1 MAVDAKAVSTD
12 KKRYNIRISGLGG
25 QGVVTSAHIL
35 GAAMDNAGKYASL
48 VPFFGSE
55 KRMAPVEAYVRA
67 SSQPIYEV
75 GEVVYPDIIMIYHP
89 QVVTHGKS
97 YTMPF
102 YTGLKPNSLIIINSD
117 VDILD
122 EEDKEVLNRLNAKV
136 VQFEATEL
144 AIKIAGTELATNMAM
159 MGMVLGIM
167 DLVSEENIEA
177 AVRERFLGNSFV
189 ASGGTASLDSAIEKK
204 FKKKEELLS
213 KNMEVINKTFDLAR
227 SINMD
232 TDNLIIKL
240 DI

>member
-1 MAVDAKAVSTD
+1 MAVD
-12 KKRYNIRISGLGG
+12 KKRYNMRISGLGG

-35 GAAMDNAGKYASL
+35 GSAMDNAGKFASL

-102 YTGLKPNSLIIINSD
+102 YTGLKRNSLIIINTD

-122 EEDKEVLNRLNAKV
+122 ADDTKVLKDLGTKV
-136 VQFEATEL
+136 VQFNATEL

-159 MGMVLGIM
+159 MGMVLGITK
-167 DLVSEENIEA
+167 LVSKDNIEK

-204 FKKKEELLS
+204 FKKKEELLQ
-213 KNMEVINKTFDLAR
+213 KNMEVINETFKLADSIDL
-227 SINMD
+227 N
-232 TDNLIIKL
+232 TDALIIKL
-240 DI
+240 DA

>member
-1 MAVDAKAVSTD
+1 MAADN
-12 KKRYNIRISGLGG
+12 KRYNIRISGLGG

-35 GAAMDNAGKYASL
+35 GAAMDNAGKFASL

-117 VDILD
+117 VNILD
-122 EEDKEVLNRLNAKV
+122 KEDKEVLKKLNAKV
-136 VQFEATEL
+136 VQFEATAL
-144 AIKIAGTELATNMAM
+144 AIRIAGTELATNMAM
-159 MGMVLGIM
+159 MGMVLGITG
-167 DLVSEENIEA
+167 LVTEEHIEA

-189 ASGGTASLDSAIEKK
+189 ASGGTAALDSAIEKK

-213 KNMEVINKTFDLAR
+213 KNMEVITATFEMAK
-227 SINMD
+227 
-232 TDNLIIKL
+232 KL
-240 DI
+240 DLNDGELITKLEI

>member
-1 MAVDAKAVSTD
+1 MATD
-12 KKRYNIRISGLGG
+12 KKRYNMRISGLGG

-35 GAAMDNAGKYASL
+35 GSAMDNAGKFASL

-89 QVVTHGKS
+89 QVITHGKS

-102 YTGLKPNSLIIINSD
+102 YTGLKKNSLIIINTD

-122 EEDKEVLNRLNAKV
+122 PDDTKVLKNLGAKV
-136 VQFEATEL
+136 VQFNATEL

-159 MGMVLGIM
+159 MGMVLGITK
-167 DLVSEENIEA
+167 LVTKENIEK

-204 FKKKEELLS
+204 FKKKEELLQ
-213 KNMEVINKTFDLAR
+213 KNMAVINETFKLADSIDL
-227 SINMD
+227 N
-232 TDNLIIKL
+232 TDELIIKL
-240 DI
+240 DA

>member
-1 MAVDAKAVSTD
+1 MASISNR
-12 KKRYNIRISGLGG
+12 KRYNMRISGLGG

-35 GAAMDNAGKYASL
+35 GSCMDNAGKYASL

-67 SSQPIYEV
+67 STEPIYEV
-75 GEVVYPDIIMIYHP
+75 GEVVYPDIIMIYHS

-102 YTGLKPNSLIIINSD
+102 YTGLKKDSLVIINTEID
-117 VDILD
+117 VLE
-122 EEDKEVLNRLNAKV
+122 EEDIIVLNKLNVRV
-136 VQFEATEL
+136 VQFNATEL

-159 MGMVLGIM
+159 MGMLLGLTK
-167 DLVSEENIEA
+167 LVTEADIEK

-204 FKKKEELLS
+204 FKKKEELLA
-213 KNMEVINKTFDLAR
+213 KNMEVINKTFELADSIDLMG
-227 SINMD
+227 SE
-232 TDNLIIKL
+232 LIINVEV
-240 DI
+240 

>member
-1 MAVDAKAVSTD
+1 MAVD
-12 KKRYNIRISGLGG
+12 KKRYNMRISGLGG

-35 GAAMDNAGKYASL
+35 GSAMDNAGKFASL

-75 GEVVYPDIIMIYHP
+75 GEVVYPDIIMIYHS

-102 YTGLKPNSLIIINSD
+102 YTGLKKNSLVIINT
-117 VDILD
+117 DID
-122 EEDKEVLNRLNAKV
+122 VLNADDIAALKAQNAHV
-136 VQFEATEL
+136 VQFNATEL

-159 MGMVLGIM
+159 MGMVLGLTK
-167 DLVSEENIEA
+167 LVNEDNIEK

-204 FKKKEELLS
+204 FKKKEDLLA
-213 KNMEVINKTFDLAR
+213 KNMEVINATFEMADSIDLEGA
-227 SINMD
+227 D
-232 TDNLIIKL
+232 LITRITV
-240 DI
+240 

>member
-1 MAVDAKAVSTD
+1 MAAD
-12 KKRYNIRISGLGG
+12 KKRYNMRISGLGG

-35 GAAMDNAGKYASL
+35 GTAMSNAGKYASL

-67 SSQPIYEV
+67 SSEPIYEV
-75 GEVVYPDIIMIYHP
+75 GEVVYPDIIMIFHS

-102 YTGLKPNSLIIINSD
+102 YTGLKKNALIIINSD
-117 VDILD
+117 VDVLE
-122 EEDKEVLNRLNAKV
+122 EEDKEILRNLNATV

-144 AIKIAGTELATNMAM
+144 AMKIAGTELATNMAM
-159 MGMVLGIM
+159 MGMVLGLTG
-167 DLVSEENIEA
+167 LVTEEHIEA

-204 FKKKEELLS
+204 FKKKEELLA
-213 KNMEVINKTFDLAR
+213 KNMEVITATFEMAKKVDL
-227 SINMD
+227 SGKE
-232 TDNLIIKL
+232 LITKL
-240 DI
+240 EI